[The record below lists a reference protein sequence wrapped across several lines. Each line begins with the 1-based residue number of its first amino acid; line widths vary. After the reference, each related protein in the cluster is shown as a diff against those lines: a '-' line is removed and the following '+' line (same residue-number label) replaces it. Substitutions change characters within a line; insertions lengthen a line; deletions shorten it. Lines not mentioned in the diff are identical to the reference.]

1 MKKMNFAGKWMDIEK
16 IIMSEETQT
25 RNTNVTVGYSFF
37 FNKKHIKLITK
48 NVIRYIISFHVS
60 KSSP

>member
-25 RNTNVTVGYSFF
+25 RNTNVTVGYSIFL
-37 FNKKHIKLITK
+37 IK
-48 NVIRYIISFHVS
+48 NISNL
-60 KSSP
+60 

>member
-1 MKKMNFAGKWMDIEK
+1 MDIEK

-37 FNKKHIKLITK
+37 LIK
-48 NVIRYIISFHVS
+48 NISNL
-60 KSSP
+60 